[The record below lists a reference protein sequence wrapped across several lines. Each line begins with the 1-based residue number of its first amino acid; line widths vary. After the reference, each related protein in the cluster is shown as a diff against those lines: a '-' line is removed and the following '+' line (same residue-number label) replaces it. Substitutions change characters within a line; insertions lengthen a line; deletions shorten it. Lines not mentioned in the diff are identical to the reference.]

1 MASPTFLVYE
11 QAVPETCG
19 SVREIES
26 WNRTWGIGHSGIE
39 KRRGCHLIQ
48 ETVIW
53 CIPGLKSR
61 RICR

>member
-26 WNRTWGIGHSGIE
+26 WNRTWGIYYKTS
-39 KRRGCHLIQ
+39 L
-48 ETVIW
+48 
-53 CIPGLKSR
+53 
-61 RICR
+61 